1 MGTQMGAR
9 TTTVLI
15 VAAAMALAGCETV
28 RNARDRLVKAPP
40 RCEDQTVQI
49 YFEPDQAEVT
59 PEGRRVITEAATLAR
74 GCTVERVSVMGLADA
89 AGDPGANLELSKKR
103 AQSVTAALVQARL
116 PAAEFRVDAAGQAG
130 AVTAD
135 GRTAPLRRRADV
147 TLHMAK

>member
-1 MGTQMGAR
+1 MGMGTKATLVMMAA
-9 TTTVLI
+9 V
-15 VAAAMALAGCETV
+15 VALGGCQTV

-49 YFEPDQAEVT
+49 YFEPDQAEMT

-74 GCTVERVSVMGLADA
+74 GCRVERVSVLGLADA
-89 AGDPGANLELSKKR
+89 AGDPNANMELSKRR
-103 AQSVTAALVQARL
+103 AQSVTAALVAAQL

-130 AVTAD
+130 ATTAD

-147 TLHMAK
+147 VLHMAK